1 MGPDIFLI
9 MYVCLAFELMEIKK
23 ANEKKKIGFGKGM
36 VCNVALAVVCVFV
49 NSSGMSG
56 DPVKKSSGV

>member
-23 ANEKKKIGFGKGM
+23 ANEKKKIGFGKGW
-36 VCNVALAVVCVFV
+36 CATLRWPRAV
-49 NSSGMSG
+49 MSE
-56 DPVKKSSGV
+56 KSSEL